1 MHIYFSGMENQAT
14 TLVERI
20 NSDNSI
26 VDVENDWKIVS
37 IFIGG
42 NDLCRS
48 CTDPVDVSYMC
59 RISLVKILTN

>member
-1 MHIYFSGMENQAT
+1 MGYRGMESQAN

-26 VDVENDWKIVS
+26 VDVDNDWKIVS

-48 CTDPVDVSYMC
+48 CRDPVDVSFVY
-59 RISLVKILTN
+59 